1 MGKLIDITGNNYG
14 YLTVICRSDNIKRR
28 TMWECQCMC
37 GNTTIVEGNKLKT
50 GHTKSCGCFR
60 DNFSITHGMTNT
72 PTYSS
77 WENMIQ
83 RTTNPRSSYYKDYGG
98 RGVTVCKRWLK
109 FENFYKDMGE
119 RPKNKTLDRIDNNKG
134 YSKKNCKWSTKSEQ
148 QWNRGITSR
157 NKSGVVGVQKYG
169 RKFIARIMCKGVNY
183 KLGSFDNF
191 DDAVMARQK
200 AEIKHFGRKL

>member
-1 MGKLIDITGNNYG
+1 MGKLIDLTGNKYG
-14 YLTVICRSDNIKRR
+14 YLTVLNRSENVNRR
-28 TMWECQCMC
+28 TMWDCQCKC
-37 GNTTIVEGNKLKT
+37 GNIKSINSYSLLT
-50 GHTKSCGCFR
+50 GKTKSCGCFR
-60 DNFSITHGMTNT
+60 DNFKITHGMSNT
-72 PTYSS
+72 PIYSS
-77 WENMIQ
+77 WECVIQ
-83 RTTNPRSSYYKDYGG
+83 RTSNPKDPHYKDYGG
-98 RGVTVCKRWLK
+98 RGITVCKRWLK

-169 RKFIARIMCKGVNY
+169 RKFIARIMCKGVKY

-191 DDAVMARQK
+191 DDAVTARQE
-200 AEIKHFGRKL
+200 AEIKYFGRKL